1 MIKHIL
7 IFFFVLSMSSNIFGQ
22 DPIFSQ
28 PNISSSYLNP
38 ALNGIFQGDYKLHV
52 TYKDQWFTLIG
63 AFSYKTEYASFDY
76 KINPRDQNVFTLGA
90 SLINDTAGAGGF
102 RQTRGHVGGSYAMQL
117 KGGDYGKLS
126 QYLVIGTQIGLGQ
139 NGVDNEALWFG
150 RQFDIFNEE
159 INTSLDSGEPIPQD
173 LNYTVGPYLNIN
185 LGVAWYAIKTRRQS
199 YMAGASL
206 SHINR
211 PLISNYG
218 LATDKYRPRFSLHG
232 GGRIMFS
239 SDLGI
244 APLIVLNIQGPQQIL
259 QLGSSFLYD
268 LVYLGESGF
277 RVGSFARISNGQ
289 EGLGFEGITVSAMY
303 ERRNVQIGFAYDF
316 TLSNLRVA
324 SNSLGG
330 FEISVNYISPGQ
342 SNYDQPRVPGL

>member
-1 MIKHIL
+1 MIKRL
-7 IFFFVLSMSSNIFGQ
+7 LFFFFVLLLTPNLFGQ

-28 PNISSSYLNP
+28 PNLSCSYLNP

-52 TYKDQWFTLIG
+52 TYRDQWYTLIG
-63 AFSYKTEYASFDY
+63 AFSYKTEHASFDY
-76 KINPRDQNVFTLGA
+76 KINPRDQNVFTVGA
-90 SLINDTAGAGGF
+90 SLINDAAGAGGF
-102 RQTRGHVGGSYAMQL
+102 RQTRGHLTGSYAMQL
-117 KGGDYGKLS
+117 NGGDYGKLS
-126 QYLVIGTQIGLGQ
+126 HFLVIGTQIGLGQ
-139 NGVDNEALWFG
+139 NGVNNEALWFG
-150 RQFDIFNEE
+150 RQFDILNEE
-159 INTSLDSGEPIPQD
+159 INTNLDSGEPIPQD
-173 LNYTVGPYLNIN
+173 LNYSIGPYLDLN
-185 LGVAWYAIKTRRQS
+185 LGVAWYAIKSRRQS
-199 YMAGASL
+199 FIAGASL

-218 LATDKYRPRFSLHG
+218 LATDRYRPRLSVHG
-232 GGRIMFS
+232 SGRIMFS

-244 APLIVLNIQGPQQIL
+244 APLLVLNVQGPQQLL
-259 QLGSSFLYD
+259 QLGTSFLYD

-277 RVGSFARISNGQ
+277 RVGGFMRLANGLD
-289 EGLGFEGITVSAMY
+289 GFGFEGITVSAMY

-316 TLSNLRVA
+316 NLSNLRQA